1 MSFYYRRDSCTILHS
16 SIVWDNDD
24 LYDMVMKLHNYR
36 LSDVTTYET
45 LTADRAYG
53 KAIDIPLRMTNVTT
67 LDEKAVFVAYKNSKT
82 SMNSIPVLSLSVI

>member
-1 MSFYYRRDSCTILHS
+1 
-16 SIVWDNDD
+16 
-24 LYDMVMKLHNYR
+24 MVMKLHNYR

-67 LDEKAVFVAYKNSKT
+67 LDEKAVFVAYKNSKNQHEFHT
-82 SMNSIPVLSLSVI
+82 RSESIRYLARNFYHHPKVGIILK